1 MISQMQQNRFKNISC
16 IFIPIDYN
24 LSWII
29 SFPERQWPQP
39 VKKSFYYN
47 FFSIMLIICIYFVS
61 IKIILQAMSLT
72 FQIDPSV
79 AMEDAEAMFYPL
91 LPCLSLGRAK
101 ARAAH
106 WP

>member
-1 MISQMQQNRFKNISC
+1 
-16 IFIPIDYN
+16 
-24 LSWII
+24 
-29 SFPERQWPQP
+29 
-39 VKKSFYYN
+39 
-47 FFSIMLIICIYFVS
+47 MLIICIYFVS

-79 AMEDAEAMFYPL
+79 AMEDAEAVFYPL

-101 ARAAH
+101 ARAAL